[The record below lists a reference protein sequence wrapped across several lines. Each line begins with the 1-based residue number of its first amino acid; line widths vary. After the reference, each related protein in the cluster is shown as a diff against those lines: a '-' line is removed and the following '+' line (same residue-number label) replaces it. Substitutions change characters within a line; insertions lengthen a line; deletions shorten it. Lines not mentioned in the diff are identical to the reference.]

1 MRLFQVATEQQ
12 MNAQTRRIVVATG
25 NKGKLA
31 EIEELLQGSE
41 FDIVPQADFGFESAA
56 ETGDTFLANALL
68 KARHA
73 ASETGLIALADDSG
87 LVVDALA
94 GAPGVYSARYA
105 GDGASDQQN
114 IAKLLRALQ
123 DQDEQNR
130 VAEFRCVAVVV
141 FPDGRSAPL
150 VAEGAWRGRIAL
162 SRHGQG
168 GFGYDPVFFD
178 PALGKCA
185 AEMTAAEKNARS
197 HRGQALRQL
206 GELLREPGRL
216 V

>member
-1 MRLFQVATEQQ
+1 VATEKQ
-12 MNAQTRRIVVATG
+12 MNAHTRRIVVATG
-25 NKGKLA
+25 NRGKLA
-31 EIEELLQGSE
+31 EIGEILRGSE
-41 FDIVPQADFGFESAA
+41 FDIVPQSGFDFEPAA

-87 LVVDALA
+87 LVVDVLA

-105 GDGASDQQN
+105 GDDASDEQN

-123 DQDEQNR
+123 DQDAQNR
-130 VAEFRCVAVVV
+130 AAEFRCVAVVV

-150 VAEGAWRGRIAL
+150 VAEGKWRGRIAM

-178 PALGKCA
+178 PVPGKCA

-197 HRGQALRQL
+197 HRGQALRRL
-206 GELLREPGRL
+206 AELLREPGQL